1 LEIGNAFKESEN
13 LQRVN
18 VRLDAA
24 KHRYEIKIGPGVLTY
39 LGDELRSCLPHQARR
54 VAVIS
59 NQKVYSLFGMQALK
73 SLRAAEYAVSPWLA
87 GDGEQYKTL
96 ATIQKVLLFLS
107 ETGLERTDAVVALG
121 GGVIGDMAGFA
132 AATYLRGIPFLQVPT
147 TLIAQIDSSVGGKTG
162 VNLPKG
168 KNLVGA
174 FHQPCGVLIDTKTLT
189 TLPPRELTSGWCETI
204 KQGAV
209 ASQALFRQTRGFLKT
224 VRSDPNAFISPALEK
239 LIRSQCAFKAAI
251 VTGDEREAPQRT
263 DHLSRRVLNFGHT
276 IGHALESITK
286 YRRFRHG
293 EAVGYG
299 MLVAA
304 QISKDLGLLATSE
317 LELLQDTVR
326 LAGPLPA
333 ASNLDEGL
341 IMRAILRDKKIVD
354 GRIKWVLLERI
365 GRARIVDGKEITQ
378 RLLRDSIRH
387 GLKKTFDN

>member
-1 LEIGNAFKESEN
+1 MSHESEN
-13 LQRVN
+13 LQRVK
-18 VRLDAA
+18 VRLAA
-24 KHRYEIKIGPGVLTY
+24 PKHRYEIKIGRKILPD
-39 LGDELRSCLPHQARR
+39 LGNEIRSCLPHRARR
-54 VAVIS
+54 VAIIS
-59 NQKVYSLFGMQALK
+59 NQKVYSLYGAQTLE
-73 SLRAAEYAVSPWLA
+73 SLRVAKYVVFPWMV
-87 GDGEQYKTL
+87 GDGERYKTL
-96 ATIQKVLLFLS
+96 ATVQKVLLTLS
-107 ETGLERTDAVVALG
+107 EMRLERTDAVVALG
-121 GGVIGDMAGFA
+121 GGVIGDLAGFA

-162 VNLPKG
+162 VNLPQG

-174 FHQPCGVLIDTKTLT
+174 FHQPCGVLIDTETLT

-209 ASQALFRQTRGFLKT
+209 GSHTLFKQTRDFLKT
-224 VRSDPNAFISPALEK
+224 IESDPDAFISPALER

-251 VTGDEREAPQRT
+251 VTGDEREAPERT

-276 IGHALESITK
+276 VGHALESITK

-299 MLVAA
+299 MLVAG

-317 LELLQDTVR
+317 LELLRDTVR
-326 LAGPLPA
+326 LAGSLPS
-333 ASNLDEGL
+333 ASNLDEDA
-341 IMRAILRDKKIVD
+341 IMRAILRDKKSVG

-365 GRARIVDGKEITQ
+365 GRAQIVDGKEINP

-387 GLKKTFDN
+387 GLRRTLTTA